1 MGIIQILKQII
12 KPIVP
17 KKVLALRRRNK
28 TIKVLCGLL
37 HVLDFDTYIL
47 SEQELDWIKG
57 IKDAYKKIYIVS
69 VPWRNIGGM
78 GLMFQWF
85 CVHREKG
92 ALYLFYREKFNHSTK
107 CPNDFL
113 GAIIGRNML
122 YMEENPKL
130 YIHLCKTCFEICELL
145 DFGVSYRNGIEIS
158 RQFFS
163 DRHCYLYDKNSN
175 LTGYFTFEDDE
186 EKKGKAL
193 LAKLGIKSGKYVC
206 IFARDSEYYNRFYDK
221 TFNEQIK
228 WANDLMSTYRD
239 ADIDTFQVASA
250 FLKRSGLNSVRMGAI
265 ATPKSCLENIID
277 YTNEARTDFGD
288 VYVFSHCKFFLGDPS
303 GVFIF
308 PLLAKKPIAFTNCS
322 AFFNHGD
329 SQTEGTLAIYKIFY
343 NPTKDKWLTLREI
356 LELHVKLVKE
366 KPKENLQLIFWKW
379 LAENGY
385 VAVNNSETD
394 ISELT
399 EEMLNVVDNNISY
412 TDEEMILKKRY
423 KEIVYE
429 YIVKDDFLSLCADVG
444 AKWIVKNKWFL
455 E

>member
-12 KPIVP
+12 KPIIP
-17 KKVLALRRRNK
+17 EKILALRRKNK
-28 TIKVLCGLL
+28 TITLLCGLL
-37 HVLDFDTYIL
+37 HVSDFDAYVP

-57 IKDAYKKIYIVS
+57 IKDTYKKIYIVS

-85 CVHREKG
+85 CVHREAG

-113 GAIIGRNML
+113 ETIISRNML
-122 YMEENPKL
+122 DMEKNPQL
-130 YIHLCKTCFEICELL
+130 YIHLYKTCFEICELL
-145 DFGVSYRNGIEIS
+145 DFGVSYRNGVEIS

-186 EKKGKAL
+186 EKEGKDL
-193 LAKLGIKSGKYVC
+193 LANLGIESGKYVC
-206 IFARDSEYYNRFYDK
+206 IFARDSEYYNGFYDK
-221 TFNEQIK
+221 TFNKQVK

-239 ADIDTFQVASA
+239 ADIDTFQVAAS
-250 FLKRSGLNSVRMGAI
+250 FLKGKGLSSVRMGAI
-265 ATPKSCLENIID
+265 ATSKKFLENVID

-303 GVFIF
+303 GIFVFS
-308 PLLAKKPIAFTNCS
+308 LLAKKPIAFTNCS

-329 SQTEGTLAIYKIFY
+329 SQTEGTLAIYKMFY
-343 NPTKDKWLTLREI
+343 NSDKEKWLTLREI

-366 KPKENLQLIFWKW
+366 KPGENLQLIFWKW
-379 LAENGY
+379 LSENGY

-394 ISELT
+394 ISELA
-399 EEMLNVVDNNISY
+399 EEMLNIVDNNISY
-412 TDEEMILKKRY
+412 TEEEMTLKKKY
-423 KEIVYE
+423 KEIMYE
-429 YIVKDDFLSLCADVG
+429 YIIKDEFLSICADVG